1 MDKKYVLLIDG
12 DNISP
17 SFLEAIMTEVAK
29 EGELLIRRLYGDW
42 TEINMNGWKKQI
54 EQIPIRLVQQF
65 RNGPNATDNT
75 LIMDAI
81 ELANTNKSINAVCI
95 VSTDCDYYSLALK
108 LREYGLYVLGIGK
121 KNANARWVNA
131 CNEFKYLENLDSS
144 GNEFKYLEVKNN
156 TTEEPEQAASP
167 FEMLEKLIN
176 HAYKNSRMTEE
187 GWVSL
192 SDLGKS
198 IRRSMPEFD
207 PRSYNHNTLREILEA
222 LSDQYEM
229 MADDLVP
236 PNYWIKELERQ
247 DGGKLCGRIKRFK
260 ENWGII
266 ETAENGDFYFGLT
279 NVHKNSRKKK
289 ISEGMSVQFTVF
301 KYPNPDGETSTDKNG
316 KATDVELLSKRM
328 FNVSGTDSPA

>member
-17 SFLEAIMTEVAK
+17 VFLESIISEVSK
-29 EGELLIRRLYGDW
+29 EGEVLIKRLYGDW
-42 TEINMNGWKKQI
+42 TTPNMNGWKSWLEK
-54 EQIPIRLVQQF
+54 IPIRPVQQF

-75 LIMDAI
+75 IIMDAI

-95 VSTDCDYYSLALK
+95 VSTDSDYYSLALK

-121 KNANARWVNA
+121 KNAKQLWVNA
-131 CNEFKYLENLDSS
+131 CNEFKYLENLDSTS
-144 GNEFKYLEVKNN
+144 GETEKN
-156 TTEEPEQAASP
+156 TSP
-167 FEMLEKLIN
+167 FESLENLIS

-222 LSDQYEM
+222 LSEEYEM
-229 MADDLVP
+229 KTDDYVP
-236 PNYWIKELERQ
+236 PNHWIKTIAVSRNTGIL
-247 DGGKLCGRIKRFK
+247 KGRIKLFK

-266 ETAENGDFYFGLT
+266 ETEQSGDFYFLST
-279 NVHKNSRKKK
+279 NLKKSSRKKK
-289 ISEGMSVQFTVF
+289 INEGMKVCFKVF
-301 KYPNPDGETSTDKNG
+301 KQPNPEGETSSDRNG
-316 KATDVELLSKRM
+316 KATEVEIVK
-328 FNVSGTDSPA
+328 TP

>member
-17 SFLEAIMTEVAK
+17 SFLEAIITEVSK

-42 TEINMNGWKKQI
+42 TETNMNGWKKRI
-54 EQIPIRLVQQF
+54 EQIPVRLVQQF

-81 ELANTNKSINAVCI
+81 ELANTHKSINAVCI
-95 VSTDCDYYSLALK
+95 VSTDSDYYSLALK

-131 CNEFKYLENLDSS
+131 CNEFKYLENLDST
-144 GNEFKYLEVKNN
+144 GDEFKYLEAH
-156 TTEEPEQAASP
+156 TMATAEAEQAASP
-167 FEMLEKLIN
+167 FELLEKLIN

-207 PRSYNHNTLREILEA
+207 PRSYNHTTLREILEA

-229 MADDLVP
+229 MTDDLVP
-236 PNYWIKELERQ
+236 PNYWIKELERH
-247 DGGKLCGRIKRFK
+247 DNTGKLSGRIKRFK

-266 ETAENGDFYFGLT
+266 ETTENGDFYFGLT
-279 NVHKNSRKKK
+279 NVNKNFRKTK
-289 ISEGMSVQFTVF
+289 IIEGMAVRFTVF
-301 KYPNPDGETSTDKNG
+301 KEPNPEGETSADKNG
-316 KATDVELLSKRM
+316 KATDVELLAKKT
-328 FNVSGTDSPA
+328 GQDI